1 MTDEGNKKDPS
12 QGQNLVP
19 TPGGQ
24 AVPSKD
30 SDPIKKLK
38 IQYEASIYIAVIAFL
53 GIIVLSVI
61 FIVGYI
67 VLSPVPA
74 GGTAKVIPE
83 GLIAIGSAAVGAM
96 AGMLAPSPAN
106 KT

>member
-1 MTDEGNKKDPS
+1 MTDEGNKPDPTK
-12 QGQNLVP
+12 GQRTIS
-19 TPGGQ
+19 TPGGES
-24 AVPSKD
+24 VPSID

-38 IQYEASIYIAVIAFL
+38 IQYEASIYLAVIAFL

-61 FIVGYI
+61 FIIGYI

>member
-12 QGQNLVP
+12 QGQNLVQ
-19 TPGGQ
+19 TPGNTP
-24 AVPSKD
+24 VPSTD
-30 SDPIKKLK
+30 SDPIKTLK
-38 IQYEASIYIAVIAFL
+38 IQYESSIYLAVIAFL

-74 GGTAKVIPE
+74 GGPAKVIPE
-83 GLIAIGSAAVGAM
+83 GLIAIGSMAVGAM